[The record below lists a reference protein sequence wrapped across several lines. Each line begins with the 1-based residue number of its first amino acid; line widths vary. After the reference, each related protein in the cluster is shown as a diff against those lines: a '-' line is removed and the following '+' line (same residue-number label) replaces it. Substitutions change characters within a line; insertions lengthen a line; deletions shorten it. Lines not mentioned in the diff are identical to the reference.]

1 MNNQKGFTMV
11 ELIAV
16 LLLTGILFTIAFTK
30 YDMLG
35 KNATDVV
42 GEQVVQQM
50 TSEALDG
57 WTKAKFSNEGWVDDA
72 TCFALENYSSFKF
85 QGGISGG
92 VLTVGGGGEVKIKRS
107 PSTIETP
114 AKWARV
120 N

>member
-1 MNNQKGFTMV
+1 MNEKGFTMI

-30 YDMLG
+30 FDFLG
-35 KNATDVV
+35 KNALDVV

-50 TSEALDG
+50 STEALDG
-57 WTKAKFSNEGWVDDA
+57 WTKAKFSNEGWVDDS
-72 TCFALENYSSFKF
+72 TCFAFENYSSFKF

-92 VLTVGGGGEVKIKRS
+92 TLSVGGGGTVAVKRS
-107 PSTIETP
+107 PSTSETP
-114 AKWARV
+114 AKWSRA